1 VKHRRLASQL
11 IALLSY
17 TVACSVNP
25 VTQRPDVVLVSDEQE
40 VQAGNEAAEQVP
52 VAMGIVE
59 DQGLTKY
66 VTEVGKRVAA
76 HAPERPITYTFQIVD
91 LPEPNAFALP
101 GGHVYVSRG
110 ILALANDED
119 ELANVIAHEV
129 IHVAAR
135 HHAQRQARATGVG
148 ILALPGLLAGALLPG
163 ALGALVS
170 APFQVAGAGAIA
182 SYSRDQ
188 ELEADQ
194 FGQQISAEAGYDP
207 KALGVFL
214 GDLERATRLMTGK
227 EESTSWFDSHPSTP
241 RRASDATRHAEGLPF
256 TVSAPIATGSEGYLR
271 RVEGM
276 MVGEN
281 PAEGV
286 FEGQRFLHP
295 DMRFVI
301 DFPEGWEAVNT
312 RASVGGVSPDRDAQ
326 LVLQLDGKGN
336 DPRERA
342 SAFLNELRTQAR
354 VDVARLDSLLIN
366 GLKAVRGQALVDR
379 RVTLDLTWIAHRGDI
394 YLLVGVVP
402 RTYTDAHRAI
412 FGKSGQSFRPITAAE
427 RQGIT
432 ERRLRL
438 RTAEAGESLEAFGR
452 RVGNAWNPDETA
464 VVNGL
469 EAGAILGA
477 GQVLK
482 VAIREPYPGS

>member
-1 VKHRRLASQL
+1 MSC
-11 IALLSY
+11 S
-17 TVACSVNP
+17 VACAINP
-25 VTQRPDVVLVSDEQE
+25 VTQRPDVVLISDEQE
-40 VQAGNEAAEQVP
+40 IQAGNEAAEQVP
-52 VAMGIVE
+52 AAMGIVE
-59 DQGLTKY
+59 DAALTKY
-66 VTEVGKRVAA
+66 VSQVGARVASR
-76 HAPERPITYTFQIVD
+76 APERPITYTFQIVD
-91 LPEPNAFALP
+91 MPEPNAFALP

-163 ALGALVS
+163 PLGALVS

-214 GDLERATRLMTGK
+214 GELQRATRLMTG
-227 EESTSWFDSHPSTP
+227 EEERSSWFDSHPSTP
-241 RRASDATRHAEGLPF
+241 RRVNDATRRADGITIAEG
-256 TVSAPIATGSEGYLR
+256 APIASGREGYLQ
-271 RVEGM
+271 RVEGL
-276 MVGEN
+276 MVGVN
-281 PAEGV
+281 PAEGIL
-286 FEGQRFLHP
+286 EGQRFLHP

-301 DFPEGWEAVNT
+301 DFPEGWEVVNT
-312 RASVGGVSPDRDAQ
+312 RAAVGGVSPDRDAQ

-342 SAFLNELRTQAR
+342 SAFLTELREQAR
-354 VDVARLDSLLIN
+354 VDVARLDSLEIN

-402 RTYTDAHRAI
+402 RRYTDAHRAL
-412 FGKSGQSFRPITAAE
+412 FGQAGQSFRPITAAE

-452 RVGNAWNPDETA
+452 RVGNAWNPDQTA
-464 VVNGL
+464 VINGL
-469 EAGAILGA
+469 EAGASLGA
-477 GQVLK
+477 GQILK
-482 VAIREPYPGS
+482 VAIPEPYAGS